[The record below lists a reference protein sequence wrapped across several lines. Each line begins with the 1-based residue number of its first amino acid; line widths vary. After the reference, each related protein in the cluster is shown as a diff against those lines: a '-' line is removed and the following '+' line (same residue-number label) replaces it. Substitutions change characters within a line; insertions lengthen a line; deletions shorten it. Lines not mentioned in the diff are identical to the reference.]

1 MHYYPFHIGDYR
13 SSTAHLSNEE
23 DLCYRRLIDMYMD
36 TEKPIPKE
44 TQWVARRLRL
54 GSEVVETVLQ
64 DFFDERDDGWYH
76 DRCQGE
82 IDKYHHQAQVNRING
97 AKGGRPKKNPVG
109 TESQPN
115 LKATKNH
122 EPGTKTQEPK
132 IIKPDGVND
141 QVWKDFT
148 QHRRKAKAPLTA
160 TALARII
167 KEAEMADW
175 TLNQVFEECV
185 LRGWRG
191 FKAEWVN
198 TKRPGEKQSRGPV
211 ENWGTMEDL

>member
-23 DLCYRRLIDMYMD
+23 DLAYRRLIDMYMD
-36 TEKPIPKE
+36 TEKPIPDKTE
-44 TQWVARRLRL
+44 WVARRLRV
-54 GSEVVETVLQ
+54 GSEVVSVVLH
-64 DFFDERDDGWYH
+64 DFFELLEDGWHH
-76 DRCQGE
+76 DRCQEE
-82 IDKYHHQAQVNRING
+82 IAKYHHQVNVNRING

-109 TESQPN
+109 SQSQPN
-115 LKATKNH
+115 GKATKNH
-122 EPGTKTQEPK
+122 EPRSKNQEPK
-132 IIKPDGVND
+132 IIKPTDVSD
-141 QVWKDFT
+141 QVWKDFIE
-148 QHRRKAKAPLTA
+148 HRKKAKAPLTS
-160 TALARII
+160 TALSRII
-167 KEAEMADW
+167 KEAQLADW

-198 TKRPGEKQSRGPV
+198 TKRPGEKQTRGPV